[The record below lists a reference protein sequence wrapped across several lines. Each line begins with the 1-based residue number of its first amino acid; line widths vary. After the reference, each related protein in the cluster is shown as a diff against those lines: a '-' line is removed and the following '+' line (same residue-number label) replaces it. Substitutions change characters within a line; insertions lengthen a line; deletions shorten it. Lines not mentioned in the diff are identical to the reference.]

1 VPDERVDLKSLVGQT
16 ARIRER
22 YRAWADSGA
31 DSLSVRS
38 RQPEAIE
45 VMAKAA
51 RLN

>member
-1 VPDERVDLKSLVGQT
+1 VGRSEIAGRPT
-16 ARIRER
+16 GAHPRR
-22 YRAWADSGA
+22 YRAWEDSGA